1 MKITTEA
8 TAIATA
14 IKNYI
19 NLICSVPS
27 KMKEDDAIR
36 AVRTLRHLEL
46 RQIEIQTGVSAGA
59 W

>member
-1 MKITTEA
+1 MTTA
-8 TAIATA
+8 ATA

-19 NLICSVPS
+19 NLICAAQA
-27 KMKEDDAIR
+27 KMKDDDAIR
-36 AVRTLRHLEL
+36 AVRTLRHLEA

>member
-1 MKITTEA
+1 MKMTTEA
-8 TAIATA
+8 TMIS
-14 IKNYI
+14 KYI
-19 NLICSVPS
+19 NLICSVQS

-46 RQIEIQTGVSAGA
+46 RQIEIQTGVSAAA

>member
-1 MKITTEA
+1 MKMTTES
-8 TAIATA
+8 TA

-19 NLICSVPS
+19 NLICSVKA
-27 KMKEDDAIR
+27 KMKDDDAIR

-46 RQIEIQTGVSAGA
+46 RQVEIQTGVSAGA

>member
-1 MKITTEA
+1 MKITTE
-8 TAIATA
+8 ATA

-19 NLICSVPS
+19 NLICSVQS

>member
-1 MKITTEA
+1 MKITTE
-8 TAIATA
+8 ATA

-19 NLICSVPS
+19 NLICAAQA
-27 KMKEDDAIR
+27 KMKDDDAIR

-46 RQIEIQTGVSAGA
+46 RQNEIQTGVSAGF